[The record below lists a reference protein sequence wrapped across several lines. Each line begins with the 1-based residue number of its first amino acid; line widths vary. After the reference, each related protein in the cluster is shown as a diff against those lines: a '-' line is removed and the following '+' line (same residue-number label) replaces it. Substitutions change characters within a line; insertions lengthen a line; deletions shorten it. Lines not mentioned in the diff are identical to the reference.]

1 MSVTSKN
8 PLMMVLERTWDLL
21 EADTAFKALVVAGSR
36 IKFTPSEKR
45 SPIKHQVAD
54 ADLPEV
60 RIDTKGGATGRP
72 DSTFSSFTLQ
82 LLVRVSS
89 GQKVAV
95 DNLDTVWAIWRA
107 LGDWENDMKA
117 LTWEVDGSEFV
128 KRANQLQMEM
138 TMDNR
143 EANRSMIGWSTVWM
157 GEVEMWFQTNL
168 LVP

>member
-8 PLMMVLERTWDLL
+8 PLMMCLERTWDLL
-21 EADTAFKALVVAGSR
+21 EADTTFDGLVVAGSR

-45 SPIKHQVAD
+45 GPIKHQVGD

-60 RIDTKGGATGRP
+60 RIDIKGGATGRP
-72 DSTFSSFTLQ
+72 DSNHSSFTLQ
-82 LLVRVSS
+82 LLVRVAT

-95 DNLDTVWAIWRA
+95 DNLAVIWAIWRA
-107 LGDWENDMKA
+107 LGNWENDMQT
-117 LTWEVDGSEFV
+117 LTWEVDGSKFV

-157 GEVEMWFQTNL
+157 GEVEMWFQTDL